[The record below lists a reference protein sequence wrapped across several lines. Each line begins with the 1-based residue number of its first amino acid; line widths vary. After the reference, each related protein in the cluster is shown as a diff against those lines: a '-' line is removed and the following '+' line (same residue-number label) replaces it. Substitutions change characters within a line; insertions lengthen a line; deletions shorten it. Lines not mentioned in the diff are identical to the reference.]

1 MLGIPNSIYINFYL
15 LCNRLLRKVGND
27 LFVICFMHIFLH
39 KPHHWS
45 PPLTLWLLSNCLSMK
60 PSPCLTANFW
70 LLRFF
75 LPLVKNDC
83 GKNWHTPFI
92 DCWNW
97 LRAVSLVSDSES
109 CANKKLAWQNLPSE
123 FWDSVINQ
131 EFSQLRYQN
140 VNLRNASRSF
150 ICMNG
155 TAAF

>member
-1 MLGIPNSIYINFYL
+1 MSFFSCYGQTVNGISAVVMGTSVLTGGLFSPAILQKAVIQRLNGPNLPTLRWF
-15 LCNRLLRKVGND
+15 LRKVGND
-27 LFVICFMHIFLH
+27 LFVICFMQIFLH

-60 PSPCLTANFW
+60 SSPCLTANFW

-109 CANKKLAWQNLPSE
+109 CASWYRWRPAE
-123 FWDSVINQ
+123 
-131 EFSQLRYQN
+131 
-140 VNLRNASRSF
+140 
-150 ICMNG
+150 
-155 TAAF
+155 